1 MAVMIVTSSAL
12 KNWEKS
18 GKDEVLRLCKNCVR
32 CKDGELYDSQFEC
45 GENDLKR
52 IIYEVLCHVIQG
64 NLKHDDVISLLSDVA
79 EVHPGSSSLLAD
91 LFCILDVE
99 SQCAEDK
106 PSRERFLSLVAAS
119 VGVVPEALLKE
130 RLDVETLDALGIVP
144 SQKAFNQKYVRT
156 KTKLFYKQQKFNL
169 LREESEGYAKLVT
182 ELGQEISRHVTS
194 SRALENI
201 KSLIGRFNLDPNKTL
216 DVLLDLFEC
225 RIELEDFFLPLL
237 KSFMEKYESSAL
249 CHIMGFKFQFY
260 KDQPDLPTPPSLFH
274 LAALLIKHKLLQLDD
289 LYPHLS
295 PSDADIVT
303 SDTAK
308 IEEAKQEARKM
319 NIAVLAEI
327 AAANNEENSKD
338 NNKEN
343 DKPSIAPD
351 NQKFGI
357 CEALL
362 MVGAWDYAQTI
373 LERLP
378 SFAAVSHPAIA
389 SGLCK
394 LIHTTVEPLYRRH
407 SSKAARGRPYVP
419 VAGGPPQC
427 KLFTDLPQNVFPMLL
442 HLGPHLSTDPILMAK
457 ILRISK
463 GFMKDHPSVFEDKEQ
478 SSPQVEK
485 VWCGLLTLLDEVL
498 LPSISLL
505 ECNSSLAE
513 ELWAMMCRFP
523 YELRYRLYGQWKN
536 ESYSSHPR
544 MVLAKAATIKR
555 AKYITKRLTK
565 ENVKPSGRQIGKLSH
580 SNPGIL
586 FEYLLS
592 QIQKYD
598 NFIGPVVDSLKYLTP
613 LAYDVLAYC
622 IIEALANPER
632 ERLKHEDTNI
642 SEWLKSL
649 AVFCGTVFRKYS
661 IELTGLLQ
669 YVANQLKAGKSFDL
683 LVLKE
688 VVQKMSGIE
697 ISEEVTAAQLE
708 ALSGG
713 ELLRAEGGYF
723 GQIRNTKKSSQRLRD
738 TLLEGKLDLPLC
750 LLMAQQRNGIVFFED
765 SERHLKLVGKL
776 YDQCQDTLVQ
786 FGGFLA
792 TQLTAEEYESHLPSL
807 EVLGHSY
814 HLTPDVAFFLSRP
827 MFVHQIETKYEDLK
841 KSVETPKGKQ
851 LQQKQIL
858 QCYIDAVNT
867 VMEPVF
873 QSARLLQAPKVW
885 NSISPQL
892 YVTFWALSM
901 FDLYVP
907 TERYEQEL
915 NKLKLQLAQLEDN
928 KDMPV
933 SKKKKEKERCSLL
946 AEKLKEE
953 LRQQEEH
960 NQRVMASLKNERDS
974 WLPAK
979 ATKSETITQF
989 LQLCMFPRCVFT
1001 ASDAVYCAKFVHMLH
1016 NLKTPNF
1023 STLLCFDRVFSD
1035 ISYTVAS
1042 CTENEASRYGRFLCS
1057 MLEIVMRWH
1066 GDKKTYE
1073 KECGSYPGFVTVLR
1087 ATDKRDND
1095 KADHLDYENYRHV
1108 CHKWQYK
1115 LTKALVVCLESK
1127 DYTQIRNTIM
1137 VLTKIL
1143 PYYPKVLNLGQALE
1157 RRIDKICE
1165 EEKEKR
1171 QDIYV
1176 LALGYAGRLKAKK
1189 RDMVVEGEFH
1199 HKEKPP
1205 LAATPAVSQNEAV
1218 TVKQEKTESQSNSS
1232 VSAEA
1237 TSKTTK
1243 NAEADVKP
1251 KTTVSI
1257 KKEQDGSKS
1266 SSPSTTKSDNASQA
1280 QKETAAK
1287 SAVGSS
1293 NSKSSGASTP
1303 SGTTSSR
1310 TIQPE
1315 SPSRNSSNNKSVT
1328 TVSSTSSQPTSKSSS
1343 SSSSNSNPKTTKT
1356 SSTVKTES
1364 NGNGTEVV
1372 TTSKKTESGK
1382 QKVKEKEKDKE
1393 KDKDSSEKPKEKVKA
1408 EKSEKAKE
1416 QKSKEKEKERSK
1428 SKEKEG
1434 KEKTKERL
1442 KDKDKER
1449 SGNKSKY
1456 SSPAGVAESP
1466 KDGEYEKEAKRRKV
1480 DGISSPS
1487 SQENSP
1493 SQLGAG
1499 NESDSFKSPDNVERK
1514 SKVVEYEKEKTT
1526 KADRKRSSLEPGE
1539 GKEAKRSRKE
1549 ESDAIIAVSKTS
1561 NSHGS
1566 ESKPKVKSEPKVKL
1580 VRKAASDASPP
1591 AKKEKDKDKERDKE
1605 KEGKTATSKKKDSR
1619 YLEVKDIES
1628 KEEERSKK
1636 HHSRSASRSR
1646 RT

>member
-1 MAVMIVTSSAL
+1 MAAMVVPQNAV

-18 GKDEVLRLCKNCVR
+18 GKDEVYRLCKTCVR
-32 CKDGELYDSQFEC
+32 GELSDSNFQC

-52 IIYEVLCHVIQG
+52 VIYEVLCHVIRG
-64 NLKHDDVISLLSDVA
+64 DLKHEDVLPLLSDVT
-79 EVHPGSSSLLAD
+79 ELHPGSASLLAD
-91 LFCILDVE
+91 LICILDVE
-99 SQCAEDK
+99 SQCEEDK
-106 PSRERFLSLVAAS
+106 PNRERFLSLVAAS

-130 RLDVETLDALGIVP
+130 RLDVETLDTLGIIQ

-194 SRALENI
+194 ARVLENI

-216 DVLLDLFEC
+216 DVLLDSFEC
-225 RIELEDFFLPLL
+225 RIDLEDFFLPLL
-237 KSFMEKYESSAL
+237 KSYMEKCESTAL

-260 KDQPDLPTPPSLFH
+260 KDQPDLPTPPSLYH
-274 LAALLIKHKLLQLDD
+274 LTALLMKHSLLSLDD
-289 LYPHLS
+289 LYLYLS
-295 PSDADIVT
+295 PSDADIAT
-303 SDTAK
+303 SNTTKMD
-308 IEEAKQEARKM
+308 EAKQEARKM
-319 NIAVLAEI
+319 NMAVLAEI
-327 AAANNEENSKD
+327 AAANNEESNKENS
-338 NNKEN
+338 KEN
-343 DKPSIAPD
+343 DKPQIAPD
-351 NQKFGI
+351 NQKFGV

-362 MVGAWDYAQTI
+362 MVGGWDQARSV

-378 SFAAVSHPAIA
+378 QFAAVSHPPISKA
-389 SGLCK
+389 LCK
-394 LIHTTVEPLYRRH
+394 LIHTTIEPLYRRH
-407 SSKAARGRPYVP
+407 SSKAARGRPYAPVP
-419 VAGGPPQC
+419 GGPPQC
-427 KLFTDLPQNVFPMLL
+427 KAFTDLPHCVFPMLI
-442 HLGPHLSTDPILMAK
+442 HLGPHLSSDPILMAK

-463 GFMKDHPSVFEDKEQ
+463 GFMKDYPNVFEDKEQ
-478 SSPQVEK
+478 RSLQVEK
-485 VWCGLLTLLDEVL
+485 VWCGLLTLVDEVL

-544 MVLAKAATIKR
+544 LVLAKAATIKR

-750 LLMAQQRNGIVFFED
+750 LLMAQQRNGIVFYENAD
-765 SERHLKLVGKL
+765 RHLKLVGKL

-792 TQLTAEEYESHLPSL
+792 SQLTAEEYDSHIPSL
-807 EVLGHSY
+807 DVLGQSC
-814 HLTPDVAFFLSRP
+814 HLTPDAAFFLSRP
-827 MFVHQIETKYEDLK
+827 MFVHQIETKYEEAK
-841 KSVETPKGKQ
+841 KAIAAKGKP

-858 QCYIDAVNT
+858 QSYIDAVIL

-873 QSARLLQAPKVW
+873 QSARTIMAPKIW

-901 FDLYVP
+901 YDLYVP
-907 TERYEQEL
+907 LERYEQEL
-915 NKLKLQLAQLEDN
+915 TKLKQQLTQLDDN

-946 AEKLKEE
+946 CEKLKEE
-953 LRQQEEH
+953 LKQQEEH
-960 NQRVMASLKNERDS
+960 NQRVMASLKHERDS

-1087 ATDKRDND
+1087 ATNND

-1143 PYYPKVLNLGQALE
+1143 PFYPKVLNLGQALE

-1171 QDIYV
+1171 QDIYT
-1176 LALGYAGRLKAKK
+1176 LAVGYAGRLKAKK
-1189 RDMVVEGEFH
+1189 REMVVESDFH

-1205 LAATPAVSQNEAV
+1205 ATAPPPSSQTDSVA
-1218 TVKQEKTESQSNSS
+1218 VKQEKTEAQPNSS
-1232 VSAEA
+1232 VNTES
-1237 TSKTTK
+1237 TK
-1243 NAEADVKP
+1243 SVKNDSDVKP
-1251 KTTVSI
+1251 KAAVTI

-1266 SSPSTTKSDNASQA
+1266 SSPSATKSEGVSSSQE
-1280 QKETAAK
+1280 KTAGK
-1287 SAVGSS
+1287 SSTGSS
-1293 NSKSSGASTP
+1293 GNKPSGTSTP
-1303 SGTTSSR
+1303 SGTSSSR
-1310 TIQPE
+1310 SGANAE
-1315 SPSRNSSNNKSVT
+1315 SPSRNASGNKSLNT
-1328 TVSSTSSQPTSKSSS
+1328 SGSSSQQASRTSATNATSKG
-1343 SSSSNSNPKTTKT
+1343 TKT
-1356 SSTVKTES
+1356 PTNVKTEGTT
-1364 NGNGTEVV
+1364 NGNDVSI
-1372 TTSKKTESGK
+1372 SKKSDSSK
-1382 QKVKEKEKDKE
+1382 QKNKEKEKDKE
-1393 KDKDSSEKPKEKVKA
+1393 QNDKPKEKVK
-1408 EKSEKAKE
+1408 SEKAEKVKE
-1416 QKSKEKEKERSK
+1416 PKTKGKEKERSK
-1428 SKEKEG
+1428 SKEKEVKDKVKERV
-1434 KEKTKERL
+1434 KEKDR
-1442 KDKDKER
+1442 ER
-1449 SGNKSKY
+1449 SGSKSKH
-1456 SSPAGVAESP
+1456 SSPSVPESP
-1466 KDGEYEKEAKRRKV
+1466 KDGEYEKEAKRRRLE
-1480 DGISSPS
+1480 GMSSPS
-1487 SQENSP
+1487 SQVCLTT
-1493 SQLGAG
+1493 Q
-1499 NESDSFKSPDNVERK
+1499 SF
-1514 SKVVEYEKEKTT
+1514 
-1526 KADRKRSSLEPGE
+1526 
-1539 GKEAKRSRKE
+1539 
-1549 ESDAIIAVSKTS
+1549 
-1561 NSHGS
+1561 
-1566 ESKPKVKSEPKVKL
+1566 
-1580 VRKAASDASPP
+1580 
-1591 AKKEKDKDKERDKE
+1591 
-1605 KEGKTATSKKKDSR
+1605 
-1619 YLEVKDIES
+1619 
-1628 KEEERSKK
+1628 
-1636 HHSRSASRSR
+1636 
-1646 RT
+1646 

>member
-1 MAVMIVTSSAL
+1 TCFRLQCFRDCVCCVSAP
-12 KNWEKS
+12 
-18 GKDEVLRLCKNCVR
+18 
-32 CKDGELYDSQFEC
+32 LYVPY
-45 GENDLKR
+45 G
-52 IIYEVLCHVIQG
+52 
-64 NLKHDDVISLLSDVA
+64 SLWCL
-79 EVHPGSSSLLAD
+79 HNPT
-91 LFCILDVE
+91 DVE
-99 SQCAEDK
+99 SQCEEDK
-106 PSRERFLSLVAAS
+106 PNRERFLSLVAAS

-130 RLDVETLDALGIVP
+130 RLDVETLDTLGIIQ

-194 SRALENI
+194 ARVLENI

-216 DVLLDLFEC
+216 DVLLDSFEC
-225 RIELEDFFLPLL
+225 RIDLEDFFLPLL
-237 KSFMEKYESSAL
+237 KSYMEKCESTAL

-260 KDQPDLPTPPSLFH
+260 KDQPDLPTPPSLYH
-274 LAALLIKHKLLQLDD
+274 LTALLMKHSLLSLDD
-289 LYPHLS
+289 LYLYLS
-295 PSDADIVT
+295 PSDADIAT
-303 SDTAK
+303 SNTTKMD
-308 IEEAKQEARKM
+308 EAKQEARKM
-319 NIAVLAEI
+319 NMAVLAEI
-327 AAANNEENSKD
+327 AAANNEESNKESS
-338 NNKEN
+338 KEN
-343 DKPSIAPD
+343 DKPQIAPD
-351 NQKFGI
+351 NQKFGV

-362 MVGAWDYAQTI
+362 MVGGWDQARSV

-378 SFAAVSHPAIA
+378 QFAAVSHPPISKA
-389 SGLCK
+389 LCK
-394 LIHTTVEPLYRRH
+394 LIHTTIEPLYRRH
-407 SSKAARGRPYVP
+407 SSKAARGRPYAPVP
-419 VAGGPPQC
+419 GGPPQC
-427 KLFTDLPQNVFPMLL
+427 KAFTDLPHCVFPMLI
-442 HLGPHLSTDPILMAK
+442 HLGPHLSSDPILMAK

-463 GFMKDHPSVFEDKEQ
+463 GFMKDYPNVFEDKEQ
-478 SSPQVEK
+478 RSLQVEK
-485 VWCGLLTLLDEVL
+485 VWCGLLTLVDEVL

-544 MVLAKAATIKR
+544 LVLAKAATIKR

-750 LLMAQQRNGIVFFED
+750 LLMAQQRNGIVFYENAD
-765 SERHLKLVGKL
+765 RHLKLVGKL

-792 TQLTAEEYESHLPSL
+792 SQLTAEEYDSHIPSL
-807 EVLGHSY
+807 DVLGQSY
-814 HLTPDVAFFLSRP
+814 HLTPDAAFFLSRP
-827 MFVHQIETKYEDLK
+827 MFVHQIETKYEEAK
-841 KSVETPKGKQ
+841 KAIAAKGKP

-858 QCYIDAVNT
+858 QCYIDAVIL

-873 QSARLLQAPKVW
+873 QSARTIMAPKIW

-901 FDLYVP
+901 YDLYVP
-907 TERYEQEL
+907 LERYEQEL
-915 NKLKLQLAQLEDN
+915 TKLKQQLTQLDDN

-946 AEKLKEE
+946 FEKLKEE
-953 LRQQEEH
+953 LKQQEEH
-960 NQRVMASLKNERDS
+960 NQRVMASLKHERDS

-1087 ATDKRDND
+1087 ATNND

-1115 LTKALVVCLESK
+1115 LTKKAVFPTKMCDVSSKGTCSGCLFLILF
-1127 DYTQIRNTIM
+1127 YLQ
-1137 VLTKIL
+1137 IL
-1143 PYYPKVLNLGQALE
+1143 PFYPKVLNLGQALE

-1171 QDIYV
+1171 QDIYT
-1176 LALGYAGRLKAKK
+1176 LAVGYAGRLKAKK
-1189 RDMVVEGEFH
+1189 REMVVESDFH

-1205 LAATPAVSQNEAV
+1205 ATAPPPSSQTDSVA
-1218 TVKQEKTESQSNSS
+1218 VKQEKTETQPNSS
-1232 VSAEA
+1232 VNTES
-1237 TSKTTK
+1237 TK
-1243 NAEADVKP
+1243 SVKNDSDVKP
-1251 KTTVSI
+1251 KTTVTI

-1266 SSPSTTKSDNASQA
+1266 SSPSATKSEGVSSSQE
-1280 QKETAAK
+1280 KTAGK
-1287 SAVGSS
+1287 SSTGSS
-1293 NSKSSGASTP
+1293 GSKPSGTSTP
-1303 SGTTSSR
+1303 SGTSSSR
-1310 TIQPE
+1310 SGANAE
-1315 SPSRNSSNNKSVT
+1315 SPSRNAAGNKSSNTSG
-1328 TVSSTSSQPTSKSSS
+1328 SSSQQASRTSAANATSKG
-1343 SSSSNSNPKTTKT
+1343 TKT
-1356 SSTVKTES
+1356 PTNVKTEGTT
-1364 NGNGTEVV
+1364 NGNDVSV
-1372 TTSKKTESGK
+1372 SKKSDSSK
-1382 QKVKEKEKDKE
+1382 QKNKEKEKDKE
-1393 KDKDSSEKPKEKVKA
+1393 QNDKPKEKVK
-1408 EKSEKAKE
+1408 
-1416 QKSKEKEKERSK
+1416 
-1428 SKEKEG
+1428 
-1434 KEKTKERL
+1434 
-1442 KDKDKER
+1442 
-1449 SGNKSKY
+1449 
-1456 SSPAGVAESP
+1456 
-1466 KDGEYEKEAKRRKV
+1466 
-1480 DGISSPS
+1480 
-1487 SQENSP
+1487 
-1493 SQLGAG
+1493 
-1499 NESDSFKSPDNVERK
+1499 
-1514 SKVVEYEKEKTT
+1514 
-1526 KADRKRSSLEPGE
+1526 
-1539 GKEAKRSRKE
+1539 
-1549 ESDAIIAVSKTS
+1549 
-1561 NSHGS
+1561 
-1566 ESKPKVKSEPKVKL
+1566 
-1580 VRKAASDASPP
+1580 
-1591 AKKEKDKDKERDKE
+1591 
-1605 KEGKTATSKKKDSR
+1605 
-1619 YLEVKDIES
+1619 
-1628 KEEERSKK
+1628 
-1636 HHSRSASRSR
+1636 
-1646 RT
+1646 

>member
-1 MAVMIVTSSAL
+1 MAAMVVPQNAV

-18 GKDEVLRLCKNCVR
+18 GKDEVYRLCKTCVR
-32 CKDGELYDSQFEC
+32 GELSDSNFQC

-52 IIYEVLCHVIQG
+52 VIYEVLCHVIRG
-64 NLKHDDVISLLSDVA
+64 DLKHEDVLPLLSDVT
-79 EVHPGSSSLLAD
+79 ELHPGSASLLAD
-91 LFCILDVE
+91 LICILDVE
-99 SQCAEDK
+99 SQCEEDK
-106 PSRERFLSLVAAS
+106 PNRERFLSLVAAS

-130 RLDVETLDALGIVP
+130 RLDVETLDTLGIIQ

-194 SRALENI
+194 ARVLENI

-216 DVLLDLFEC
+216 DVLLDSFEC
-225 RIELEDFFLPLL
+225 RIDLEDFFLPLL
-237 KSFMEKYESSAL
+237 KSYMEKCESTAL

-260 KDQPDLPTPPSLFH
+260 KDQPDLPTPPSLYH
-274 LAALLIKHKLLQLDD
+274 LTALLMKHSLLSLDD
-289 LYPHLS
+289 LYLYLS
-295 PSDADIVT
+295 PSDADIAT
-303 SDTAK
+303 SNTTKMD
-308 IEEAKQEARKM
+308 EAKQEARKM
-319 NIAVLAEI
+319 NMAVLAEI
-327 AAANNEENSKD
+327 AAANSEESNKENS
-338 NNKEN
+338 KEN
-343 DKPSIAPD
+343 DKPQIAPD
-351 NQKFGI
+351 NQKFGV

-362 MVGAWDYAQTI
+362 MVGGWDQARSV

-378 SFAAVSHPAIA
+378 QFAAVSHPPISKA
-389 SGLCK
+389 LCK
-394 LIHTTVEPLYRRH
+394 LIHTTIEPLYRRH
-407 SSKAARGRPYVP
+407 SSKAARGRPYAPVP
-419 VAGGPPQC
+419 GGPPQC
-427 KLFTDLPQNVFPMLL
+427 KAFTDLPHCVFPMLI
-442 HLGPHLSTDPILMAK
+442 HLGPHLSSDPILMAK

-463 GFMKDHPSVFEDKEQ
+463 GFMKDYPNVFEDKEQ
-478 SSPQVEK
+478 RSLQVEK
-485 VWCGLLTLLDEVL
+485 VWCGLLTLVDEVL

-544 MVLAKAATIKR
+544 LVLAKAATIKR

-750 LLMAQQRNGIVFFED
+750 LLMAQQRNGIVFYENAD
-765 SERHLKLVGKL
+765 RHLKLVGKL

-792 TQLTAEEYESHLPSL
+792 SQLTAEEYDSHIPSL
-807 EVLGHSY
+807 DVLGQSY
-814 HLTPDVAFFLSRP
+814 HLTPDAAFFLSRP
-827 MFVHQIETKYEDLK
+827 MFVHQIETKYEEAK
-841 KSVETPKGKQ
+841 KAIAAKGKP

-858 QCYIDAVNT
+858 QCYIDAVIL

-873 QSARLLQAPKVW
+873 QSARTIMAPKIW

-901 FDLYVP
+901 YDLYVP
-907 TERYEQEL
+907 LERYEQEL
-915 NKLKLQLAQLEDN
+915 TKVKQQLTQLDDN

-933 SKKKKEKERCSLL
+933 SKKKKEKERYSLL
-946 AEKLKEE
+946 FEKLKEE
-953 LRQQEEH
+953 LKQQEEH
-960 NQRVMASLKNERDS
+960 NQRVMASLKHERDS

-1087 ATDKRDND
+1087 ATNND

-1143 PYYPKVLNLGQALE
+1143 PFYPKVLNLGQALE

-1171 QDIYV
+1171 QDIYT
-1176 LALGYAGRLKAKK
+1176 LAVGYAGRLKVKK
-1189 RDMVVEGEFH
+1189 REMVVESDFH

-1205 LAATPAVSQNEAV
+1205 ATAPPPSSQTDSVA
-1218 TVKQEKTESQSNSS
+1218 VKQEKTEAQPNSS
-1232 VSAEA
+1232 VNTES
-1237 TSKTTK
+1237 TK
-1243 NAEADVKP
+1243 SVKNDSDVKP
-1251 KTTVSI
+1251 KAAVTI

-1266 SSPSTTKSDNASQA
+1266 SSPSATKSEGVSSSQE
-1280 QKETAAK
+1280 KTA
-1287 SAVGSS
+1287 
-1293 NSKSSGASTP
+1293 SKSSTGSSGSKPSGTSTP
-1303 SGTTSSR
+1303 SGTSSSR
-1310 TIQPE
+1310 SGANAE
-1315 SPSRNSSNNKSVT
+1315 SPSRNAAGNKSLNT
-1328 TVSSTSSQPTSKSSS
+1328 SGSSSQQASRTSAASATSKG
-1343 SSSSNSNPKTTKT
+1343 TKT
-1356 SSTVKTES
+1356 PTNVKTEGTT
-1364 NGNGTEVV
+1364 NGNDVSV
-1372 TTSKKTESGK
+1372 SKKSDSSK
-1382 QKVKEKEKDKE
+1382 QKNKEKEKDKE
-1393 KDKDSSEKPKEKVKA
+1393 QNDKPKEKVK
-1408 EKSEKAKE
+1408 SEKAEKVKE
-1416 QKSKEKEKERSK
+1416 PKTKDKEKERSK
-1428 SKEKEG
+1428 SKEKEVKDKVKERV
-1434 KEKTKERL
+1434 KEKDR
-1442 KDKDKER
+1442 ER
-1449 SGNKSKY
+1449 SGSKSKH
-1456 SSPAGVAESP
+1456 SSPSVPESP
-1466 KDGEYEKEAKRRKV
+1466 RDGEFEKEAKRRRLE
-1480 DGISSPS
+1480 GMSSPS
-1487 SQENSP
+1487 SQESSP
-1493 SQLGAG
+1493 ARLGG
-1499 NESDSFKSPDNVERK
+1499 GHESDSFKSPESQERK
-1514 SKVVEYEKEKTT
+1514 SKVVEYEKEKTS
-1526 KADRKRSSLEPGE
+1526 KSDRKRSSLEPAE
-1539 GKEAKRSRKE
+1539 GKEAKRRKE
-1549 ESDAIIAVSKTS
+1549 DGDAVVVSKTS

-1566 ESKPKVKSEPKVKL
+1566 ENKVKVKSEDKPKVKL
-1580 VRKAASDASPP
+1580 VRKTASDASPP
-1591 AKKEKDKDKERDKE
+1591 VKKEKDKE
-1605 KEGKTATSKKKDSR
+1605 KEVKTSSKKKESR
-1619 YLEVKDIES
+1619 RELEVKDAEP
-1628 KEEERSKK
+1628 KEDERSKK
-1636 HHSRSASRSR
+1636 HHSRSTSKSR